1 MIGHYVSSG
10 WQAWMFIA
18 MWIWPVL
25 LGLAVW
31 TLVALTRDRPAMRAN
46 TAADDAKEM
55 LKRRFASGEISRKD
69 YFEAVDIL
77 ENGSSRASRR

>member
-1 MIGHYVSSG
+1 MGQYVSGG
-10 WQAWMFIA
+10 WQAWMFLV
-18 MWIWPVL
+18 MCIWPLL

-31 TLVALTRDRPAMRAN
+31 ALVALTRDRPAMRAN

>member
-1 MIGHYVSSG
+1 MGQYVSFG
-10 WQAWMFIA
+10 WSAWMVMA
-18 MWIWPVL
+18 MWMWPL
-25 LGLAVW
+25 LVGLAVW
-31 TLVALTRDRPAMRAN
+31 ALVALARDRPAMPTN
-46 TAADDAKEM
+46 TPADDAKEM

>member
-1 MIGHYVSSG
+1 
-10 WQAWMFIA
+10 
-18 MWIWPVL
+18 
-25 LGLAVW
+25 
-31 TLVALTRDRPAMRAN
+31 MRAN
-46 TAADDAKEM
+46 TAAEDDAKEM